1 MLEPPHRTS
10 VAAPTVRSGPGG
22 RIERL
27 DGLHERSE
35 RRQRDPAADL
45 PDPSAL
51 VRDPGVDQGV
61 HAKQLEGVERPVE
74 TYGLF
79 IKANSS
85 IHGPSQGI
93 ARILPHRKL
102 LIDGRHVESVSGHA
116 FKTLNPATEEVI
128 ATVAEG
134 NEVDVDLAVAA
145 ARRAFEG
152 PWRTM
157 RAADRGKIL
166 FRLVELM
173 KQHADEIAALE
184 SLDAGKPIAGVLRQ
198 DLPAAIDTLTY
209 YAGWADKMTGEVV
222 PVRDDALT
230 YTVREPVG
238 VVAVIV
244 PWNFP
249 LMIGMWKL
257 APALA
262 CGCTVVM
269 KPAELTSLSALRIG
283 ELALEA
289 GLPPGVL
296 NIVTGPG
303 RVVGDALVNH
313 PDVDKVTFTGSPG
326 VGRGILR
333 GAAGNFKR
341 VSLELGGKSANVIFD
356 DADLDAATKAAAS
369 GIFFNAG
376 QVCSAGSRVL
386 VQEKVYDDV
395 VARLAQRAQSLRI
408 GDPSDRATSLG
419 PVISEK
425 QMKGI
430 LDYVDIGQKE
440 GASLV
445 TGGERVGDRGYF
457 LSPAVFANVEHEM
470 RISQEEIFG
479 PVVSV
484 IKFRDEADALRI
496 ANGTAYSLAAGV
508 WSRDI
513 GRVQRFAKRAN
524 AGTVWLNTYGYTDVR
539 LPWGGARDSGFGREH
554 GSAAIENFTE
564 PKAVWMNLNV

>member
-1 MLEPPHRTS
+1 MMSIAYDYSREPSPVAS
-10 VAAPTVRSGPGG
+10 VAKD
-22 RIERL
+22 RL
-27 DGLHERSE
+27 
-35 RRQRDPAADL
+35 
-45 PDPSAL
+45 
-51 VRDPGVDQGV
+51 
-61 HAKQLEGVERPVE
+61 
-74 TYGLF
+74 
-79 IKANSS
+79 
-85 IHGPSQGI
+85 
-93 ARILPHRKL
+93 L
-102 LIDGRHVESVSGHA
+102 LIDGRQVSSASGRS
-116 FKTLNPATEEVI
+116 FQSLNPATEEVI
-128 ATVAEG
+128 ATIAEG
-134 NEVDVDLAVAA
+134 NEADVDRAVAA

-157 RAADRGKIL
+157 RAAERGHIL
-166 FRLVELM
+166 LRWAELL

-184 SLDAGKPIAGVLRQ
+184 SLDAGKPIAAVLRQ
-198 DLPAAIDTLTY
+198 DFPAAVDTLTY
-209 YAGWADKMTGEVV
+209 YAGWADKISGEVV
-222 PVRDDALT
+222 STRDDALT

-238 VVAVIV
+238 VVAAIV

-262 CGCTVVM
+262 GGCTVVM

-289 GLPPGVL
+289 GLPAGVL

-303 RVVGDALVNH
+303 RVVGEALVNH
-313 PDVDKVTFTGSPG
+313 GDVDKVTFTGSPG
-326 VGRGILR
+326 VGRGIMR
-333 GAAGNFKR
+333 AAAGNFKR

-356 DADLDAATKAAAS
+356 DADLDAATKAAAA

-386 VQEKVYDDV
+386 AHEKVYDEV
-395 VARLAQRAQSLRI
+395 VERLTARAKGLRI
-408 GDPSDRATSLG
+408 GDPGDRTTTLG

-425 QMKGI
+425 QMKII
-430 LDYVDIGQKE
+430 LDYVAIGARE
-440 GASLV
+440 GALLT

-457 LSPAVFANVEHEM
+457 ISPAVFAGVKHEM
-470 RISQEEIFG
+470 RVSQEEIFG

-484 IKFRDEADALRI
+484 IKFRDEADAVRI

-513 GRVQRFAKRAN
+513 GRVQRFAKKAR
-524 AGTVWLNTYGYTDVR
+524 AGTVWINTYGYTDVR
-539 LPWGGARDSGFGREH
+539 LPWGGERDSGLGREH
-554 GSAAIENFTE
+554 GTAAIENFTE

>member
-1 MLEPPHRTS
+1 MMSIAYDYSRQTTPPVLAS
-10 VAAPTVRSGPGG
+10 
-22 RIERL
+22 
-27 DGLHERSE
+27 
-35 RRQRDPAADL
+35 
-45 PDPSAL
+45 
-51 VRDPGVDQGV
+51 
-61 HAKQLEGVERPVE
+61 RPE
-74 TYGLF
+74 L
-79 IKANSS
+79 
-85 IHGPSQGI
+85 
-93 ARILPHRKL
+93 L
-102 LIDGRHVESVSGHA
+102 LIDGQHVPSASGRT
-116 FKTLNPATEEVI
+116 FKTLNPATEQVI

-134 NEVDVDLAVAA
+134 NEVDVDRAVAA

-157 RAADRGKIL
+157 RASERGQIL
-166 FRLVELM
+166 LRLVALM
-173 KQHADEIAALE
+173 KRHANEIAALE
-184 SLDAGKPIAGVLRQ
+184 SLDAGKPISGVLRQ
-198 DLPAAIDTLTY
+198 DLPAAIDTLAY
-209 YAGWADKMTGEVV
+209 YAGWADKISGEVV
-222 PVRDDALT
+222 STRDDALT

-262 CGCTVVM
+262 CGCTIVM

-341 VSLELGGKSANVIFD
+341 VSLELGGK
-356 DADLDAATKAAAS
+356 AAKV
-369 GIFFNAG
+369 IFFNAG

-386 VQEKVYDDV
+386 AHEKVYDEV
-395 VARLAQRAQSLRI
+395 VERLTQRAKAIRI
-408 GDPSDRATSLG
+408 GDPANRATALG

-425 QMKGI
+425 QMKSI

-440 GASLV
+440 GALLT

-457 LSPAVFANVEHEM
+457 ISPAVFANVEHEM

-484 IKFRDEADALRI
+484 IKFKDEADALRI

-513 GRVQRFAKRAN
+513 GRVQRFAKKPN
-524 AGTVWLNTYGYTDVR
+524 AATVWINTYGYTAVR
-539 LPWGGARDSGFGREH
+539 LPWGGVRDSGFGREH
-554 GSAAIENFTE
+554 GTAAIDNFPE

>member
-1 MLEPPHRTS
+1 MSIAYDDAR
-10 VAAPTVRSGPGG
+10 AAG
-22 RIERL
+22 
-27 DGLHERSE
+27 
-35 RRQRDPAADL
+35 AA
-45 PDPSAL
+45 SA
-51 VRDPGVDQGV
+51 PV
-61 HAKQLEGVERPVE
+61 HKR
-74 TYGLF
+74 
-79 IKANSS
+79 
-85 IHGPSQGI
+85 
-93 ARILPHRKL
+93 L
-102 LIDGRHVESVSGHA
+102 LIDGQHVESASGRS
-116 FKTLNPATEEVI
+116 FRTLNPATEEVI
-128 ATVAEG
+128 ATIAEG
-134 NEVDVDLAVAA
+134 NEADVDRAVAA

-152 PWRTM
+152 AWSTM
-157 RAADRGKIL
+157 RAAERGQIL

-173 KQHADEIAALE
+173 RRHADELAELE
-184 SLDAGKPIAGVLRQ
+184 SRDAGKPIAAVLRQ

-209 YAGWADKMTGEVV
+209 YAGWADKIHGEVV
-222 PVRDDALT
+222 PTRSDALT
-230 YTVREPVG
+230 YTLREPVG
-238 VVAVIV
+238 VVGVVV

-296 NIVTGPG
+296 NIVPGPG

-313 PDVDKVTFTGSPG
+313 PDVDKITFTGSPG

-356 DADLDAATKAAAS
+356 DADLDAATKAAAA

-386 VQEKVYDDV
+386 AHEKVYDEV
-395 VARLAQRAQSLRI
+395 VERLTARARAIRM
-408 GDPSDRATSLG
+408 GDPADRATALG

-425 QMKGI
+425 QMKTI
-430 LDYVDIGQKE
+430 LGYVDIGRKE

-457 LSPAVFANVEHEM
+457 ISPAVFAGVAHEM

-484 IKFRDEADALRI
+484 IRFKDEADALRI

-513 GRVQRFAKRAN
+513 GRVQRFAKKAK
-524 AGTVWLNTYGYTDVR
+524 AGTVWINTYGYTDVR

-554 GSAAIENFTE
+554 GTAAIENFTE
-564 PKAVWMNLNV
+564 PKAVWVNLNV

>member
-1 MLEPPHRTS
+1 MMSIAYDYSREPSPVAS
-10 VAAPTVRSGPGG
+10 VAKD
-22 RIERL
+22 RL
-27 DGLHERSE
+27 
-35 RRQRDPAADL
+35 
-45 PDPSAL
+45 
-51 VRDPGVDQGV
+51 
-61 HAKQLEGVERPVE
+61 
-74 TYGLF
+74 
-79 IKANSS
+79 
-85 IHGPSQGI
+85 
-93 ARILPHRKL
+93 L
-102 LIDGRHVESVSGHA
+102 LIDGRQVSSASGRS
-116 FKTLNPATEEVI
+116 FQSLNPATEEVI
-128 ATVAEG
+128 ATIAEG
-134 NEVDVDLAVAA
+134 NEADVDRAVAA

-157 RAADRGKIL
+157 RAAERGHIL
-166 FRLVELM
+166 LRWAELL

-184 SLDAGKPIAGVLRQ
+184 SLDAGKPIAAVLRQ
-198 DLPAAIDTLTY
+198 DFPAAVDTLTY
-209 YAGWADKMTGEVV
+209 YAGWADKISGEVV
-222 PVRDDALT
+222 STRDDALT

-238 VVAVIV
+238 VVAAIV

-262 CGCTVVM
+262 GGCTVVM

-289 GLPPGVL
+289 GLPAGVL

-303 RVVGDALVNH
+303 RVVGEALVNH
-313 PDVDKVTFTGSPG
+313 GDVDKVTFTGSPG
-326 VGRGILR
+326 VGRGIMR
-333 GAAGNFKR
+333 AAAGNFKR

-356 DADLDAATKAAAS
+356 DADLDAATKAAAA

-386 VQEKVYDDV
+386 AHEKVYDEV
-395 VARLAQRAQSLRI
+395 VERLTARAKGLRI
-408 GDPSDRATSLG
+408 GDPGDRTTTLG

-425 QMKGI
+425 QMKII
-430 LDYVDIGQKE
+430 LDYVAIGERE
-440 GASLV
+440 GALLT

-457 LSPAVFANVEHEM
+457 ISPAVFAGVKHEM
-470 RISQEEIFG
+470 RVSQEEIFG

-484 IKFRDEADALRI
+484 IKFRDEADAVRI

-513 GRVQRFAKRAN
+513 GRVQRFAKKAR
-524 AGTVWLNTYGYTDVR
+524 AGTVWINTYGYTDVR
-539 LPWGGARDSGFGREH
+539 LPWGGERDSGLGREH
-554 GSAAIENFTE
+554 GTAAIENFTE

>member
-1 MLEPPHRTS
+1 MSIAYDYERN
-10 VAAPTVRSGPGG
+10 ARRAP
-22 RIERL
+22 
-27 DGLHERSE
+27 
-35 RRQRDPAADL
+35 A
-45 PDPSAL
+45 
-51 VRDPGVDQGV
+51 VRDE
-61 HAKQLEGVERPVE
+61 L
-74 TYGLF
+74 
-79 IKANSS
+79 
-85 IHGPSQGI
+85 
-93 ARILPHRKL
+93 L
-102 LIDGRHVESVSGHA
+102 LIDGARVRSLSGNS
-116 FKTLNPATEEVI
+116 FKSLNPATEQVI
-128 ATVAEG
+128 AVVAEG
-134 NEVDVDLAVAA
+134 NEADVDRAVAA

-152 PWRTM
+152 PWRSM
-157 RAADRGKIL
+157 RAAERGHIL
-166 FRLVELM
+166 LKWAELL
-173 KQHADEIAALE
+173 KQHADEIVALE

-198 DLPAAIDTLTY
+198 DFPAAIDTLTY
-209 YAGWADKMTGEVV
+209 YAGWADKISGDVV
-222 PVRDDALT
+222 STRDDALT

-238 VVAVIV
+238 VVAAIV

-289 GLPPGVL
+289 GLPKGVL

-326 VGRGILR
+326 VGRGIMK

-356 DADLDAATKAAAS
+356 DANLEAAAKAAAA

-386 VQEKVYDDV
+386 VQENAYDEV
-395 VARLAQRAQSLRI
+395 VERLVARAEALRI
-408 GDPSDRATSLG
+408 GDPADRATALG

-425 QMKGI
+425 QMRSI
-430 LDYVDIGQKE
+430 LDYVAIGKNE
-440 GASLV
+440 GAQLA
-445 TGGERVGDRGYF
+445 TGGARVGDRGYF
-457 LSPAVFANVEHEM
+457 ISPAVFANVAHEM

-484 IKFRDEADALRI
+484 IKFKDEADALRI

-508 WSRDI
+508 WSADM
-513 GRVQRFAKRAN
+513 GRVQRFAKKAR
-524 AGTVWLNTYGYTDVR
+524 AGTVWINTYGYTDVR
-539 LPWGGARDSGFGREH
+539 LPWGGERDSGLGREH
-554 GSAAIENFTE
+554 GTAALDNFTE

>member
-1 MLEPPHRTS
+1 MMSIAYDYAPET
-10 VAAPTVRSGPGG
+10 AAA
-22 RIERL
+22 EFL
-27 DGLHERSE
+27 
-35 RRQRDPAADL
+35 
-45 PDPSAL
+45 
-51 VRDPGVDQGV
+51 
-61 HAKQLEGVERPVE
+61 AKPQL
-74 TYGLF
+74 
-79 IKANSS
+79 
-85 IHGPSQGI
+85 
-93 ARILPHRKL
+93 L
-102 LIDGRHVESVSGHA
+102 LIDGRRVASASGRM
-116 FKTLNPATEEVI
+116 FKSLNPATEDVI

-134 NEVDVDLAVAA
+134 NEADVDRAVAA

-157 RAADRGKIL
+157 RAAERGHLLMKWA
-166 FRLVELM
+166 ELL
-173 KQHADEIAALE
+173 KQHADEIVELE
-184 SLDAGKPIAGVLRQ
+184 SVDAGKPVAAVLRQ
-198 DLPAAIDTLTY
+198 DFPAAVDTLTY
-209 YAGWADKMTGEVV
+209 YAGWADKISGDVIPT
-222 PVRDDALT
+222 RDDALT

-238 VVAVIV
+238 VVAAIV

-257 APALA
+257 APALS

-296 NIVTGPG
+296 NVVPGPG

-326 VGRGILR
+326 VGRGIMK

-356 DADLDAATKAAAS
+356 DADLDAAAMAAAA

-386 VQEKVYDDV
+386 VQEKAYDAV
-395 VARLAQRAQSLRI
+395 VERLAARAKSLRM
-408 GDPSDRATSLG
+408 GDPLDRATALG

-425 QMKGI
+425 QMKSI
-430 LDYVDIGQKE
+430 LDYVDIGKKE
-440 GASLV
+440 GATLV
-445 TGGERVGDRGYF
+445 TGGERIGRRGYF
-457 LSPAVFANVEHEM
+457 ISPAVFANVKHEM
-470 RISQEEIFG
+470 QISQEEIFG
-479 PVVSV
+479 PVVSI

-513 GRVQRFAKRAN
+513 GRVQRFAKRAR
-524 AGTVWLNTYGYTDVR
+524 AGTVWINTYGYTDVR
-539 LPWGGARDSGFGREH
+539 LPWGGERDSGLGREH
-554 GSAAIENFTE
+554 GTAAIENFTE
-564 PKAVWMNLNV
+564 PKTVWMKLNV

>member
-1 MLEPPHRTS
+1 MMS
-10 VAAPTVRSGPGG
+10 VAYDYERDERAPTVRN
-22 RIERL
+22 EL
-27 DGLHERSE
+27 
-35 RRQRDPAADL
+35 
-45 PDPSAL
+45 
-51 VRDPGVDQGV
+51 
-61 HAKQLEGVERPVE
+61 
-74 TYGLF
+74 
-79 IKANSS
+79 
-85 IHGPSQGI
+85 
-93 ARILPHRKL
+93 L
-102 LIDGRHVESVSGHA
+102 LIDGARVRSLSGKT
-116 FKTLNPATEEVI
+116 FKSLNPATEQVI
-128 ATVAEG
+128 ATIAEG
-134 NEVDVDLAVAA
+134 NEHDVDRAVAA

-157 RAADRGKIL
+157 RAAERGHIL
-166 FRLVELM
+166 LKWAELL

-184 SLDAGKPIAGVLRQ
+184 SLDAGKPISAVLRQ
-198 DLPAAIDTLTY
+198 DFPAAIDTLTY
-209 YAGWADKMTGEVV
+209 YAGWADKISGDVV
-222 PVRDDALT
+222 STRDDALT

-238 VVAVIV
+238 VVAAIV

-289 GLPPGVL
+289 GLPKGVL

-326 VGRGILR
+326 VGRGIMK

-356 DADLDAATKAAAS
+356 DANLEAAAKAAAA

-386 VQEKVYDDV
+386 VQEQAYDEV
-395 VARLAQRAQSLRI
+395 VERLVARAETLRI
-408 GDPSDRATSLG
+408 GDPADRATVLG

-425 QMKGI
+425 QIRSI
-430 LDYVDIGQKE
+430 LDYVEIGKNE
-440 GASLV
+440 GAHLA

-457 LSPAVFANVEHEM
+457 ISPAVFANVAHEM

-484 IKFRDEADALRI
+484 IKFKDEADALRI

-508 WSRDI
+508 WSADM
-513 GRVQRFAKRAN
+513 GRVQRFAKKAR
-524 AGTVWLNTYGYTDVR
+524 AGTVWINTYGYTDVR
-539 LPWGGARDSGFGREH
+539 LPWGGERDSGLGREH
-554 GSAAIENFTE
+554 GTAALDNFTE

>member
-1 MLEPPHRTS
+1 MMS
-10 VAAPTVRSGPGG
+10 VAYDFTPET
-22 RIERL
+22 
-27 DGLHERSE
+27 
-35 RRQRDPAADL
+35 AAAEFL
-45 PDPSAL
+45 
-51 VRDPGVDQGV
+51 R
-61 HAKQLEGVERPVE
+61 K
-74 TYGLF
+74 
-79 IKANSS
+79 
-85 IHGPSQGI
+85 
-93 ARILPHRKL
+93 PHQL
-102 LIDGRHVESVSGHA
+102 LIDGHRVLSSSGRT
-116 FKTLNPATEEVI
+116 FKSLNPATEDVI
-128 ATVAEG
+128 ATIAEG
-134 NEVDVDLAVAA
+134 NETDVDRAVAA

-157 RAADRGKIL
+157 RAAERGHLLLKWA
-166 FRLVELM
+166 ELL
-173 KQHADEIAALE
+173 KRHADEIIEIE
-184 SLDAGKPIAGVLRQ
+184 SLDGGKPISATTRQ
-198 DLPAAIDTLTY
+198 DFPAAIDTLTY
-209 YAGWADKMTGEVV
+209 YAGWADKITGDVV
-222 PVRDDALT
+222 PTRDDALT
-230 YTVREPVG
+230 YTMREPVG
-238 VVAVIV
+238 VVAAIV

-262 CGCTVVM
+262 CGCTVIM

-289 GLPPGVL
+289 GIPPGVF

-326 VGRGILR
+326 VGRGIMK
-333 GAAGNFKR
+333 GAASNFKR

-356 DADLDAATKAAAS
+356 DANLDAATKAAAA

-386 VQEKVYDDV
+386 VQEGVYDEV
-395 VARLAQRAQSLRI
+395 VERLAARAKSLRM
-408 GDPSDRATSLG
+408 GDLLDRNTSLG

-425 QMKGI
+425 QMKSI
-430 LDYVDIGQKE
+430 LDYVDIGQNE

-445 TGGERVGDRGYF
+445 TGGERVGKRGYF
-457 LSPAVFANVEHEM
+457 ISPAVFAGVKHEM

-508 WSRDI
+508 WSRDM
-513 GRVQRFAKRAN
+513 GRVQRFAKRAR
-524 AGTVWLNTYGYTDVR
+524 AGTVWINTYGYTDVR
-539 LPWGGARDSGFGREH
+539 LPWGGERDSGLGREH
-554 GSAAIENFTE
+554 GTAAIENFTE
-564 PKAVWMNLNV
+564 PKAIWMNLSA

>member
-1 MLEPPHRTS
+1 MSIAYDFTPETAAGEFLRKPH
-10 VAAPTVRSGPGG
+10 
-22 RIERL
+22 
-27 DGLHERSE
+27 
-35 RRQRDPAADL
+35 Q
-45 PDPSAL
+45 
-51 VRDPGVDQGV
+51 
-61 HAKQLEGVERPVE
+61 
-74 TYGLF
+74 
-79 IKANSS
+79 
-85 IHGPSQGI
+85 
-93 ARILPHRKL
+93 L
-102 LIDGRHVESVSGHA
+102 LIDGHRVPSSSGRT
-116 FKTLNPATEEVI
+116 FQSLNPATEEVI
-128 ATVAEG
+128 ATIAEG
-134 NEVDVDLAVAA
+134 NEADVDRAVAA

-157 RAADRGKIL
+157 RAAERGNLLLKWA
-166 FRLVELM
+166 ELL
-173 KQHADEIAALE
+173 KRHADEIIEIE
-184 SLDAGKPIAGVLRQ
+184 SLDGGKPISATTRQ
-198 DLPAAIDTLTY
+198 DFPAAIDTLTY
-209 YAGWADKMTGEVV
+209 YAGWADKISGDVV
-222 PVRDDALT
+222 PTRDDALT

-238 VVAVIV
+238 VVAAIV

-289 GLPPGVL
+289 GIPPGVF

-303 RVVGDALVNH
+303 RIVGDALVNH

-326 VGRGILR
+326 VGRGIMK
-333 GAAGNFKR
+333 GAASNFKR

-356 DADLDAATKAAAS
+356 DANLDAAAKAAAA

-386 VQEKVYDDV
+386 VQEGAYDEV
-395 VARLAQRAQSLRI
+395 VERLATRAKSLRM
-408 GDPSDRATSLG
+408 GDLLDRNTSLG

-425 QMKGI
+425 QMKSI

-445 TGGERVGDRGYF
+445 TGGERIGKRGYF
-457 LSPAVFANVEHEM
+457 ISPAVFADVRHEM

-484 IKFRDEADALRI
+484 IKFKDEADALRI

-508 WSRDI
+508 WSRDM
-513 GRVQRFAKRAN
+513 GRVQRFAKRAR
-524 AGTVWLNTYGYTDVR
+524 AGTVWINTYGYTDVR
-539 LPWGGARDSGFGREH
+539 LPWGGERDSGLGREH
-554 GSAAIENFTE
+554 GTAAIENFTE
-564 PKAVWMNLNV
+564 PKAIWMNLSA

>member
-1 MLEPPHRTS
+1 MMS
-10 VAAPTVRSGPGG
+10 VAYDFTPET
-22 RIERL
+22 
-27 DGLHERSE
+27 
-35 RRQRDPAADL
+35 AAGEFL
-45 PDPSAL
+45 
-51 VRDPGVDQGV
+51 R
-61 HAKQLEGVERPVE
+61 K
-74 TYGLF
+74 
-79 IKANSS
+79 
-85 IHGPSQGI
+85 
-93 ARILPHRKL
+93 PHQL
-102 LIDGRHVESVSGHA
+102 LIDGHRVPSSSGRT
-116 FKTLNPATEEVI
+116 FKSLNPATEEVI
-128 ATVAEG
+128 ATIAEG
-134 NEVDVDLAVAA
+134 NEADVNRAVAA

-157 RAADRGKIL
+157 RAAERGNLLLKWA
-166 FRLVELM
+166 ELL
-173 KQHADEIAALE
+173 KRHADEIIEIE
-184 SLDAGKPIAGVLRQ
+184 SLDGGKPISATTRQ
-198 DLPAAIDTLTY
+198 DFPAAIDTLTY
-209 YAGWADKMTGEVV
+209 YAGWADKISGDVV
-222 PVRDDALT
+222 PTRDDALT

-238 VVAVIV
+238 VVAAIV

-289 GLPPGVL
+289 GIPPGVF

-326 VGRGILR
+326 VGRGIMR
-333 GAAGNFKR
+333 GAASNFKR

-356 DADLDAATKAAAS
+356 DANLDAAARAAAA

-386 VQEKVYDDV
+386 VQEGAYDEV
-395 VARLAQRAQSLRI
+395 VERLAERAKSLRM
-408 GDPSDRATSLG
+408 GDLLDRNTSLG

-425 QMKGI
+425 QMKSI

-445 TGGERVGDRGYF
+445 TGGERIGKRGYF
-457 LSPAVFANVEHEM
+457 ISPAVFADVKHEM

-484 IKFRDEADALRI
+484 IKFKDEADALRI

-508 WSRDI
+508 WSRDM
-513 GRVQRFAKRAN
+513 GRVQRFAKRAR
-524 AGTVWLNTYGYTDVR
+524 AGTVWINTYGYTDVR
-539 LPWGGARDSGFGREH
+539 LPWGGERDSGLGREH
-554 GSAAIENFTE
+554 GTAAIDNFTE
-564 PKAVWMNLNV
+564 PKAVWMNLNA